1 MRHIDD
7 ILRDVAPLIS
17 EELFAEL
24 LDALDEQ
31 DNDTFN
37 AGRELG
43 KSEGGGCG
51 YVRGR
56 FG

>member
-24 LDALDEQ
+24 LDALEEQ
-31 DNDTFN
+31 DNDTFT
-37 AGRELG
+37 AGRELR
-43 KSEGGGCG
+43 KSAGGGCG

-56 FG
+56 PG